1 MSLFAD
7 PAATFAELSANSVSR
22 LVASCADLAL
32 VVDADGIV
40 CDVAYGS
47 DSFGDEEFESWV
59 GKPLLQTVT
68 KDSRSKVAAL
78 LRDAESDAA
87 PRWRQ
92 INQTSGRGADL
103 MLSYCAVRVG
113 DTDSSSASIASNKQQ
128 VLGRSVVFGR
138 DLSAISN
145 LQQKLVDAQQE
156 ALQDNWRL
164 RDTQSRNRH
173 LFQTASDGVL
183 IIDAATQKVVEANP
197 AALLLFSDKLANLV
211 GSPFPSGLDERD
223 TEAVQTMLAAVR
235 TSGKSEGVR
244 AQLGGS
250 LLNVAG
256 SLFRQE
262 VGSLMVVRL
271 TRIQA
276 EVVEST
282 GTSKVQAA
290 LLKLVRS
297 SPDCVVVTDA
307 EGQIVSVN
315 DAFLELVH
323 LTAESQV
330 TGESLGRWLGRTGV
344 ELNVLLA
351 TLRQRGS
358 IRLFPTS
365 LRDDHG
371 SVTDIEIS
379 ATQAVEGG
387 SAMLG
392 FMIRDVSRRPSVLSK
407 GDKELPRSA
416 GQLAELVGRVP
427 MKDIVGET
435 SDLIEQLCIESAL
448 DLTRDNRAAAAEM
461 LGLSRQSLY
470 VKLRRYGMTDPMSET
485 DK

>member
-1 MSLFAD
+1 MTVFAD
-7 PAATFAELSANSVSR
+7 PAATFAELSADSVSR

-32 VVDADGIV
+32 VVDAQGIV
-40 CDVAYGS
+40 CDVAYGA
-47 DSFGDEEFESWV
+47 DSFGDEEFGSWV
-59 GKPLLQTVT
+59 GKPLVQTVT

-103 MLSYCAVRVG
+103 MLSYCAVRVAPSG
-113 DTDSSSASIASNKQQ
+113 KAQG
-128 VLGRSVVFGR
+128 LGRSVVFGR

-197 AALLLFSDKLANLV
+197 AALLLFGDKLAKLV
-211 GSPFPSGLDERD
+211 GHPFPSGLDERD

-271 TRIQA
+271 TRTQA
-276 EVVEST
+276 EVAESAAN
-282 GTSKVQAA
+282 SKVQSA

-307 EGQIVSVN
+307 EGQIVSAN

-379 ATQAVEGG
+379 ATQAQEGG
-387 SAMLG
+387 TAMLG

-470 VKLRRYGMTDPMSET
+470 VKLRRYGMTDPMSDN